1 MITYKNK
8 DSIVQVLLDNK
19 VVGSIKKNKDG
30 LYQYFPKGSKSSGE
44 PFNTLQEV
52 KKSLEE

>member
-8 DSIVQVLLDNK
+8 NSIIQVFLDNK
-19 VVGSIKKNKDG
+19 IVGSIKKNKDN

-44 PFNTLQEV
+44 PFKTIQEV